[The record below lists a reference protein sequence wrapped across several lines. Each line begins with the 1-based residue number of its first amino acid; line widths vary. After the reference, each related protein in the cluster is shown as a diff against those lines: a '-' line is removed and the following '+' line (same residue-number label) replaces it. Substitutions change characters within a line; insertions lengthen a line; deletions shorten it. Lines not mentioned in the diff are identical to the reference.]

1 MVVQVAVCGA
11 NDPPELNKYEKLR
24 ERTIRERVKTMKKD
38 TRDNDPGVQKG
49 ASEEETVGRRERKK
63 VEP

>member
-1 MVVQVAVCGA
+1 MAVCGA

-24 ERTIRERVKTMKKD
+24 ERTIRERDKTMKKD
-38 TRDNDPGVQKG
+38 MRDNAPGVKKR
-49 ASEEETVGRRERKK
+49 AAEEETVGRRKRNK

>member
-1 MVVQVAVCGA
+1 MAVCGA

-24 ERTIRERVKTMKKD
+24 ERTIRERDKTMKKD
-38 TRDNDPGVQKG
+38 RGDNAPGVKKR
-49 ASEEETVGRRERKK
+49 AAEEETVGRRKRNK

>member
-24 ERTIRERVKTMKKD
+24 ERTIRERDKTMKKD
-38 TRDNDPGVQKG
+38 RRDNAPGVEKR
-49 ASEEETVGRRERKK
+49 AVEEKTVGRRKRKK